1 MKAKSFGLSP
11 MSRRRFLGILGTMV
25 GACVFSGALMRR
37 SLTDVNAGR
46 PSLDDID
53 FRVSPGTEGVV
64 GLYTRQDVLADLEK
78 EGLGPDDFDF
88 SEAQSKYYMAVDNV
102 EEIASVIVVGRFTG
116 RRQYVFHALRERV
129 AVTRV
134 LKGEGLAT
142 GELIDVLE
150 AYTIKEDGVTSTGDN
165 GQFSTDR
172 IITEGEG
179 GYGAGNA
186 PMREGQEYLL
196 FLEPKRYPAEWG
208 DQVPAKT
215 YCLAL
220 HPYARIATDIDESKS
235 ADRIKVVPIDGLE
248 TQRVGQATVV
258 RMPRIPLREAVK
270 KDVYVQTDRAKV
282 MHLLTARGI
291 LERVCGHTADET
303 SSRAPAF
310 PSG

>member
-1 MKAKSFGLSP
+1 
-11 MSRRRFLGILGTMV
+11 
-25 GACVFSGALMRR
+25 MRR

-64 GLYTRQDVLADLEK
+64 GLYTRQDVLAELEK
-78 EGLGPDDFDF
+78 EGLGSDGFDF
-88 SEAQSKYYMAVDNV
+88 SEAQSRYYMAVDNV

-116 RRQYVFHALRERV
+116 RRQYVFHALREQISV
-129 AVTRV
+129 VRV
-134 LKGEGLAT
+134 LKGEGLVA
-142 GELIDVLE
+142 GELVDVLE

-179 GYGAGNA
+179 GYGTGNA

-220 HPYARIATDIDESKS
+220 HPYARIATDIDEPES
-235 ADRIKVVPIDGLE
+235 ADRIEVIPIDNLE
-248 TQRVGQATVV
+248 TEQVGQATIVH
-258 RMPRIPLREAVK
+258 MPRIPLREAVK
-270 KDVYVQTDRAKV
+270 KDVYVQTDRAKA
-282 MHLLTARGI
+282 MYLLTARGI
-291 LERVCGHTADET
+291 LDRVFG
-303 SSRAPAF
+303 
-310 PSG
+310 

>member
-64 GLYTRQDVLADLEK
+64 GLYTRQDVLAELEK
-78 EGLGPDDFDF
+78 EGLGSDGFDF
-88 SEAQSKYYMAVDNV
+88 SEAQSRYYMAVDNV

-116 RRQYVFHALRERV
+116 RRQCVFHALREQISV
-129 AVTRV
+129 VRV
-134 LKGEGLAT
+134 LKGEGLVA
-142 GELIDVLE
+142 GELVDVLE

-179 GYGAGNA
+179 GYGTGNA

-196 FLEPKRYPAEWG
+196 FLEPKRYPAEW
-208 DQVPAKT
+208 DDRVPAKT

-220 HPYARIATDIDESKS
+220 HPYARIATDIDEPES
-235 ADRIKVVPIDGLE
+235 ADRIEVIPIDNLE
-248 TQRVGQATVV
+248 TEQVGQAAIVH
-258 RMPRIPLREAVK
+258 MPRIPLREAVK
-270 KDVYVQTDRAKV
+270 KDVYVQTDRAKA
-282 MHLLTARGI
+282 MYLLTARGI
-291 LERVCGHTADET
+291 LDRVFG
-303 SSRAPAF
+303 
-310 PSG
+310 

>member
-64 GLYTRQDVLADLEK
+64 GLYTRQDVLAELEK
-78 EGLGPDDFDF
+78 EGLGPDDLDF

-196 FLEPKRYPAEWG
+196 
-208 DQVPAKT
+208 
-215 YCLAL
+215 AL

-291 LERVCGHTADET
+291 LERVCGHAADET

>member
-11 MSRRRFLGILGTMV
+11 VSRRRFLGILGTMV

-64 GLYTRQDVLADLEK
+64 GLYTRQDVLAELEK
-78 EGLGPDDFDF
+78 EGLGSDGFDF
-88 SEAQSKYYMAVDNV
+88 SEAQSRYYMAVDNV

-116 RRQYVFHALRERV
+116 RRQYVFHALREQISV
-129 AVTRV
+129 VRV
-134 LKGEGLAT
+134 LKGEGLVA
-142 GELIDVLE
+142 GELVDVLE

-179 GYGAGNA
+179 GYGTGNA

-196 FLEPKRYPAEWG
+196 FLEPKRYPAEW
-208 DQVPAKT
+208 DDRVPAKT

-220 HPYARIATDIDESKS
+220 HPYARIATDIDEPES
-235 ADRIKVVPIDGLE
+235 ADRIEVIPIDNLE
-248 TQRVGQATVV
+248 TEQVGQATIVH
-258 RMPRIPLREAVK
+258 MPRIPLREAVK
-270 KDVYVQTDRAKV
+270 KDVYVQTDRAKA
-282 MHLLTARGI
+282 MYLLTARGI
-291 LERVCGHTADET
+291 LDRVFG
-303 SSRAPAF
+303 
-310 PSG
+310 